1 MNSIE
6 YWEKRKAK
14 RMFEYM
20 GLSEDAALEIAKLYR
35 KASMYTTQE
44 MTQIFNRYKTKFGL
58 SEAEAHRIL
67 NTLKDS
73 NSLDELRKVLRNK
86 ELTAEHKEALELL
99 EAPAYRARINRFQKL
114 QENIDSVMKNVYGQE
129 KDFSTSHYIDLGYDA
144 YYKSMF
150 DIQKHVGLGFNFTQL
165 NARDFDTLLN
175 SNWSGSN
182 YSQRIWENTEEL
194 AQRVKEELLVSLL
207 TGRTERETAAII
219 QNEFDV
225 GAYKARRLIR
235 TESAFVAEEM
245 EAKSY
250 EECGAEKY
258 RFLAVLDLKTS
269 EICRAK
275 DNQVFELSKRK
286 TGVNYPPLHPWCRST
301 TCIYIDDETL
311 EHMTRIAQDPIT
323 GKNIKVPAN
332 MSYKEWRKKYVPES
346 FTPEQLKGMYKN
358 LSADERQYSNYRN
371 VLGDEYV
378 PKTRDEFLAIKYDKK
393 NPGKWED
400 IKAKYRTVNR
410 YKVDYGEVKASQ
422 ILELDKAAFEAKDL
436 FMTRKAQ
443 KGNVASMKIGDEI
456 SIASSQISNTNE
468 DNYKN
473 YKGNKDKLILSPQ
486 NKRLTPHTVENPY
499 KGHENDYSRDKD
511 TEYKFFEY
519 IYDNVI
525 NRKISNQKIIILS
538 QKDMCFSCDSV
549 YNELVN
555 KKEIKDAQIEICV
568 VSGKSNDLWNYRKY
582 KSEGLNNIKNKRKE
596 T

>member
-14 RMFEYM
+14 GMFEYM
-20 GLSEDAALEIAKLYR
+20 GMSEDAALEIAKLYR

-58 SEAEAHRIL
+58 SETEARRIL
-67 NTLKDS
+67 NTLKDP

-86 ELTAEHKEALELL
+86 EQTAERKEALELL

-114 QENIDSVMKNVYGQE
+114 QDNIDSIMKNVYGQE

-150 DIQKHVGLGFNFTQL
+150 DIQKHVGLGFNFAQL
-165 NARDFDTLLN
+165 NARDFDVLLN

-311 EHMTRIAQDPIT
+311 EHMTRIARDPIT

-332 MSYKEWRKKYVPES
+332 MSYKEWYEKYVES
-346 FTPEQLKGMYKN
+346 NPQAKTIEKMYKN
-358 LSADERQYSNYRN
+358 KSSDKKQYHKYKTL
-371 VLGDEYV
+371 LGSENV
-378 PKTRDEFLAIKYDKK
+378 PKSFEDFQDMKYNNVEKYGLLKDYRKSRSTNMISSFTSFDQYLEYKNRINNEIVGLVTSDGLVIKSQSKHFIERVFGTTEDPKTKRPRDGVSLEEIVDTLKNGKVRKRVDSWRYIKDKCSVSV
-393 NPGKWED
+393 NQDTGNL
-400 IKAKYRTVNR
+400 IQVNR
-410 YKVDYGEVKASQ
+410 
-422 ILELDKAAFEAKDL
+422 
-436 FMTRKAQ
+436 
-443 KGNVASMKIGDEI
+443 
-456 SIASSQISNTNE
+456 
-468 DNYKN
+468 
-473 YKGNKDKLILSPQ
+473 
-486 NKRLTPHTVENPY
+486 VET
-499 KGHENDYSRDKD
+499 GR
-511 TEYKFFEY
+511 
-519 IYDNVI
+519 
-525 NRKISNQKIIILS
+525 
-538 QKDMCFSCDSV
+538 
-549 YNELVN
+549 
-555 KKEIKDAQIEICV
+555 
-568 VSGKSNDLWNYRKY
+568 
-582 KSEGLNNIKNKRKE
+582 
-596 T
+596 

>member
-20 GLSEDAALEIAKLYR
+20 GMSEDAALEIAKLYR

-44 MTQIFNRYKTKFGL
+44 MTQIFNRYKSKFGL

-67 NTLKDS
+67 NTLKDP
-73 NSLDELRKVLRNK
+73 NSLAELRKVLRNK

-114 QENIDSVMKNVYGQE
+114 QDNIDSVMKNVYGQE

-150 DIQKHVGLGFNFTQL
+150 DIQKHVGLGFNFSQL
-165 NARDFDTLLN
+165 NARDFDVLLN

-258 RFLAVLDLKTS
+258 RFIAVLDLKTS

-332 MSYKEWRKKYVPES
+332 MSYKEWRKKYVPEEMHLDTKNKKKQVDIKDEELLADKPILS
-346 FTPEQLKGMYKN
+346 SLRKKVKGLLVDNKVVSYDELPEKIRVNFEDGLKN
-358 LSADERQYSNYRN
+358 ADPYVNKVLKSHMRETDYSIGFDASTFSHRN
-371 VLGDEYV
+371 VIKLKNEDVSPSSLAHELFHMIDYKYEITKNDIFRKALEEDYKRIIKVSNGDVISYFY
-378 PKTRDEFLAIKYDKK
+378 KKYPNAFFITKS
-393 NPGKWED
+393 GTIMSHE
-400 IKAKYRTVNR
+400 KYRGISDVMSGLSGDKIHFGYHHKEEYWKNDSLR
-410 YKVDYGEVKASQ
+410 LSKEAWAQYGRIGFDNDDEVFEML
-422 ILELDKAAFEAKDL
+422 LEEFENFNEIALKELKKIAK
-436 FMTRKAQ
+436 K
-443 KGNVASMKIGDEI
+443 
-456 SIASSQISNTNE
+456 
-468 DNYKN
+468 
-473 YKGNKDKLILSPQ
+473 
-486 NKRLTPHTVENPY
+486 
-499 KGHENDYSRDKD
+499 
-511 TEYKFFEY
+511 
-519 IYDNVI
+519 
-525 NRKISNQKIIILS
+525 
-538 QKDMCFSCDSV
+538 
-549 YNELVN
+549 
-555 KKEIKDAQIEICV
+555 
-568 VSGKSNDLWNYRKY
+568 
-582 KSEGLNNIKNKRKE
+582 
-596 T
+596 

>member
-20 GLSEDAALEIAKLYR
+20 GLSEDTALEIAKLYR

-58 SEAEAHRIL
+58 SEAEARRIL
-67 NTLKDS
+67 NTLKDP

-86 ELTAEHKEALELL
+86 EQTAERKEALELL

-275 DNQVFELSKRK
+275 DNQVFELFKRK

-332 MSYKEWRKKYVPES
+332 MSYKEWCKKYVPES

-358 LSADERQYSNYRN
+358 ISADEIQYSNYRN

-378 PKTRDEFLAIKYDKK
+378 PKTRDEFLAIKYDKN
-393 NPGKWED
+393 NPSKWMD
-400 IKAKYRTVNR
+400 LKAKYRTVNR
-410 YKVDYGEVKASQ
+410 YKVDYGEVKVSK
-422 ILELDKAAFEAKDL
+422 ILELDRIALNSKNSFTKSN
-436 FMTRKAQ
+436 FRKN
-443 KGNVASMKIGDEI
+443 GNVGVLQYDGKTKVAFSKMNEV
-456 SIASSQISNTNE
+456 TNE
-468 DNYKN
+468 SYAKFT
-473 YKGNKDKLILSPQ
+473 G
-486 NKRLTPHTVENPY
+486 
-499 KGHENDYSRDKD
+499 DKD
-511 TEYKFFEY
+511 NVILLSSNQHYKTAKKGDVVDGKPTKGPRCVDSEAKFFEY
-519 IYDNVI
+519 MRELHPNKEDAFEFT
-525 NRKISNQKIIILS
+525 ILS
-538 QKDMCFSCDSV
+538 ERNMCESCRNVKDQFQ
-549 YNELVN
+549 NEYKN
-555 KKEIKDAQIEICV
+555 AKINI
-568 VSGKSNDLWNYRKY
+568 VSGKKVVRHKKQQNGTVKEVEASPWDWRK
-582 KSEGLNNIKNKRKE
+582 R
-596 T
+596 